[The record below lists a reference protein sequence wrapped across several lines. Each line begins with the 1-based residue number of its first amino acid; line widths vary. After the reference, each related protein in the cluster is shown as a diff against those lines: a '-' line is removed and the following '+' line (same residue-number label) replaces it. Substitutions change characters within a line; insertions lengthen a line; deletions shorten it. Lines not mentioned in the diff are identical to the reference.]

1 MRRKYSDRE
10 RAEALAMHDAG
21 ESLRKIQEVTGIPDS
36 TLSAWINHNQG
47 MNDDIPDLRTF
58 KKLDLASKLDAIAHQ
73 CAGLLPDRLPEAN
86 VREIVGAMAQ
96 SIEKGQLLRGD
107 PTNISA
113 SNSRNSQ
120 LNTAKQSY
128 ILTALP
134 DLQHLHPDWSNTD
147 LQRAA
152 EQKFNDWYASLT
164 ADTLASDAVQ

>member
-21 ESLRKIQEVTGIPDS
+21 ASLQKIQETLGIPDS

-47 MNDDIPDLRTF
+47 MNADIPDLRTF
-58 KKLDLASKLDAIAHQ
+58 KKLDLASKLDQIAHQ

-107 PTNISA
+107 PTSISA
-113 SNSRNSQ
+113 NKSRSDQ
-120 LNTAKQSY
+120 LNTARQSY
-128 ILTALP
+128 VLTALP
-134 DLQHLHPDWSNTD
+134 DLQQTHPDWSNTQ
-147 LQRAA
+147 LQHAA
-152 EQKFNDWYASLT
+152 EQKFNEWIESLNLSPVASEL
-164 ADTLASDAVQ
+164 VQ